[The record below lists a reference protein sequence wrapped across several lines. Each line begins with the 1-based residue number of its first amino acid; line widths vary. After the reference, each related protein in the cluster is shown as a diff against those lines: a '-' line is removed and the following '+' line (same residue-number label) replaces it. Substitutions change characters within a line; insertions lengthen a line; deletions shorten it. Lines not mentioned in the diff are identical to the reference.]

1 MPALTLILG
10 LVLIGL
16 GAGSYFGVEADSRSV
31 TALIPAFFGAPIA
44 LLGALAL
51 AKPSMLKHAM
61 HGAAA
66 LALLGLI
73 GAGMQGLPKLG
84 TLISDSESL
93 ERPLATL
100 MQNLMALVCL
110 VLLAAC
116 VRAFV
121 LARKAKP
128 AAGES

>member
-44 LLGALAL
+44 LLGAVAL
-51 AKPSMLKHAM
+51 AMAGARKHAM
-61 HGAAA
+61 HAAA
-66 LALLGLI
+66 VIALLGLI

-84 TLISDSESL
+84 TLISDYDSL

-110 VLLAAC
+110 VLVVGAVLSFVKVRKQKAA
-116 VRAFV
+116 A
-121 LARKAKP
+121 P
-128 AAGES
+128 SE